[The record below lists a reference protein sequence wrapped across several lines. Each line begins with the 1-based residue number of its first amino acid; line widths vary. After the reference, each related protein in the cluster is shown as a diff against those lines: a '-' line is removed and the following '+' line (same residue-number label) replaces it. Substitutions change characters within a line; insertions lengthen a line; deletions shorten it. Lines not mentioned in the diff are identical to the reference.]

1 VPRVVSFIVLVGI
14 LAIIGAIF
22 FKVMAQFVLPLF
34 LAAVLVVVFKP
45 LHMRVRELFPGR
57 LRISALVTTTL
68 IMLVVLLPTSWLA
81 WNAYQEGRAV
91 FNYLKNKENQN
102 RLVAKLEKAAGP
114 ILELYDS
121 MGGAATPEAPDNARM
136 PSDATGDPIFEVPPV
151 DAAVREGTAPPSPS
165 APPTALR
172 VLFNNAASAIGGF
185 LLDIVQGL
193 VRLIIGLIILVLA
206 LYYFLVDGPSMI
218 HTMMRLSPLDNEYEQ
233 ELLNKFANVSRAVV
247 LAVLAAA
254 VVQGLLA
261 GVAFYF
267 ALNPGAPIILL
278 TTMTMVLA
286 VVPFVGA
293 AGLWIPTSLWI
304 FFYQEHLVDGVVVQG
319 DPVKAIG
326 LAIYCAC
333 VVSTIDNVIK
343 PLVLHGQ
350 SNIHPLLALMSV
362 LGGIKA
368 LGPAGILIGPMVVAF
383 IHALLIMVNKELRL
397 LGRPEAGDG
406 ERQKRLFPLHPALE
420 LEAEAAAH
428 DSPGGVVDQ
437 IVSTAAGIAPGTDES
452 KAESKG
458 LPARRPGPI
467 ARVRSAA
474 KRRRRRK

>member
-1 VPRVVSFIVLVGI
+1 
-14 LAIIGAIF
+14 
-22 FKVMAQFVLPLF
+22 
-34 LAAVLVVVFKP
+34 
-45 LHMRVRELFPGR
+45 
-57 LRISALVTTTL
+57 
-68 IMLVVLLPTSWLA
+68 MLVVLLPTSWLA
-81 WNAYQEGRAV
+81 WNAYREGRAV
-91 FNYLKNKENQN
+91 FDYLKDKENQN
-102 RLVAKLEKAAGP
+102 RLVAKLEHAAGP
-114 ILELYDS
+114 VLDLYD
-121 MGGAATPEAPDNARM
+121 GLAGAEPAGPDGAANDSTRSDSPFNAPASVA
-136 PSDATGDPIFEVPPV
+136 PGDAVAPTT
-151 DAAVREGTAPPSPS
+151 AAPP
-165 APPTALR
+165 APALR
-172 VLFNNAASAIGGF
+172 VLFNNAASAIGRF

-254 VVQGLLA
+254 IVQGLLA
-261 GVAFYF
+261 GIGFYF

-293 AGLWIPTSLWI
+293 AGLWIPTCLWI
-304 FFYQEHLVDGVVVQG
+304 FFYQEQMVEGVVQQG

-326 LAIYCAC
+326 LAIYCGC

-397 LGRPEAGDG
+397 LGRADEEGGP
-406 ERQKRLFPLHPALE
+406 RKPLFPLHPAVE

-428 DSPGGVVDQ
+428 ESPGSVVDQ
-437 IVSTAAGIAPGTDES
+437 IVSAASGIAPGTDDS
-452 KAESKG
+452 KSGSSEPAGKKKG
-458 LPARRPGPI
+458 AMARL
-467 ARVRSAA
+467 RSAA
-474 KRRRRRK
+474 KRRRRK